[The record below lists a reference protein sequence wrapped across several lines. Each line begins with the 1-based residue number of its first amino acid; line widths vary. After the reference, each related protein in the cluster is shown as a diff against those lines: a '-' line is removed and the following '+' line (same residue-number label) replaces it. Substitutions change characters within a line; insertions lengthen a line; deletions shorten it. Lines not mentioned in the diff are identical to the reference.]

1 MAIPF
6 ATDEWVSALKEEL
19 NRSKAYREAAKTWE
33 GDFWFVVDR
42 GPGVPEP
49 LTMYMDL
56 WHGECREAYTVKGKT
71 APPAFVVEAPLATW
85 RRVIDKKLD
94 PVQAIVTRQL
104 KLKGNMIKVLK
115 APKAAVELVQSAAR
129 VPTKWP

>member
-6 ATDEWVSALKEEL
+6 GSQEWVQALKAEL

-33 GDFWFVVDR
+33 GDFWFIVDK
-42 GPGVPEP
+42 GPGLPEP

-56 WHGECREAYTVKGKT
+56 WHGECREAYAVKRKM
-71 APPAFVVEAPLATW
+71 AAPAFVVEAPLATW
-85 RRVIDKKLD
+85 RRVLEHKVD
-94 PVQAIVTRQL
+94 PIQAIITRQL
-104 KLKGNMIKVLK
+104 KLKGNMVKVLK

-129 VPTKWP
+129 VPTQWP